1 MRSLSRALLHLI
13 NRLEGYGFDT
23 LRHYSKLFPHEALAR
38 LIQAYLVY
46 LGIPLTDDDDET
58 TTAPSSSLD
67 DVFSVISVRF
77 RFIHIPQ
84 HLTRLHE
91 QETAFALETSII
103 ARRVMSEVYLLDQDY
118 QTTISVSEAGL
129 ELVNRYRDNTGSDLT
144 LYVTL
149 QLKDVSNVTQCSNI
163 V

>member
-1 MRSLSRALLHLI
+1 
-13 NRLEGYGFDT
+13 
-23 LRHYSKLFPHEALAR
+23 
-38 LIQAYLVY
+38 
-46 LGIPLTDDDDET
+46 
-58 TTAPSSSLD
+58 
-67 DVFSVISVRF
+67 
-77 RFIHIPQ
+77 
-84 HLTRLHE
+84 
-91 QETAFALETSII
+91 
-103 ARRVMSEVYLLDQDY
+103 MSEVYLLDQDY